1 MSVTKITAF
10 KLQFQKLIHLFFWKL
25 LVIKWKFI
33 VELNQHILL
42 YFCKM
47 NELFKELVVVF
58 WCNALDLLTE
68 IFWCFIG
75 KIYFILLYFW
85 LHWDFFVAHG
95 LSRPTPCGIL
105 VPQPE
110 TEPTSP
116 ALEGGFLT
124 IGPPGRSLNKKSFLT
139 HLDLKQ
145 WILKGL
151 STMSDSQ
158 LCQQ

>member
-1 MSVTKITAF
+1 
-10 KLQFQKLIHLFFWKL
+10 
-25 LVIKWKFI
+25 
-33 VELNQHILL
+33 
-42 YFCKM
+42 M
-47 NELFKELVVVF
+47 NYLKNWWFVF

-85 LHWDFFVAHG
+85 LHWVFFVAHG
-95 LSRPTPCGIL
+95 LSRPMPCGIL

-145 WILKGL
+145 WILKEL